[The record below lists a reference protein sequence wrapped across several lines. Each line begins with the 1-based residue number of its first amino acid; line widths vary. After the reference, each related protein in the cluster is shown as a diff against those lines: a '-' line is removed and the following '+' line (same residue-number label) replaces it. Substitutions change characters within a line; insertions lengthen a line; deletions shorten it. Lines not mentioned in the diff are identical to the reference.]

1 MPGVISI
8 TSDTENP
15 EVVMHKSVRL
25 IERLTDLCS
34 ASGRFSQVVFIT
46 PHATSRIIS
55 FLLPI
60 VFGAWLHSCSLH
72 PFLAFASRK
81 DSESVVFFFTEA
93 CTRRFYGSE
102 KGLAVLQERQMP
114 REAEGSSRF
123 VPFISPHL
131 YAGLFTAWPTFLI
144 LTF

>member
-1 MPGVISI
+1 M
-8 TSDTENP
+8 
-15 EVVMHKSVRL
+15 
-25 IERLTDLCS
+25 IERLDLCS
-34 ASGRFSQVVFIT
+34 ATGRFSQVVFIT

-55 FLLPI
+55 LLPI
-60 VFGAWLHSCSLH
+60 VFGAWLHSSSLH
-72 PFLAFASRK
+72 SFLAFASRK
-81 DSESVVFFFTEA
+81 DSETVVFFFTDA
-93 CTRRFYGSE
+93 CIRRFYGSE